1 MIHSEYRAQTS
12 FVLLLRQP
20 INRPFP
26 TQRLVNRF
34 LTRSLMDVF
43 FLRKISSTSWSRHR
57 WPEPLCRWSDIFYAG
72 VRASARLVLIT
83 DHCLNNSMR
92 WKCIS
97 AHRSDRS
104 MCYFSLCASIPRYV
118 QLAIRFHTRI
128 RYICIYSSQLK
139 QLVHCLGD
147 EIRTKKRKRDKLF
160 SISTCS
166 RKLLQRNSFR
176 V

>member
-1 MIHSEYRAQTS
+1 MLWFIQS
-12 FVLLLRQP
+12 FREHITRVAVVQP

-34 LTRSLMDVF
+34 LNRPFTMIFVRVRVQAGHDITDLNRFADEA
-43 FLRKISSTSWSRHR
+43 ISSML
-57 WPEPLCRWSDIFYAG
+57 EYA
-72 VRASARLVLIT
+72 RALVILIT

-104 MCYFSLCASIPRYV
+104 MCYFSLHVYSAAR
-118 QLAIRFHTRI
+118 AIRAARHSLSYTSI
-128 RYICIYSSQLK
+128 VNGLQLK
-139 QLVHCLGD
+139 QLAHCLSD
-147 EIRTKKRKRDKLF
+147 EIRTKKRKSHKLF

-166 RKLLQRNSFR
+166 RKLRHRNSSPA
-176 V
+176 